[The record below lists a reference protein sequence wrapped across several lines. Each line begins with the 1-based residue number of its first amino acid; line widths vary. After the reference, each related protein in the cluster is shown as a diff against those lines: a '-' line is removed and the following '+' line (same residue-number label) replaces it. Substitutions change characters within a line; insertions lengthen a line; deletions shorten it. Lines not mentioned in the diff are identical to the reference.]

1 MKTESRITPSWR
13 IVWRLK
19 SYVRQHVSWL
29 VLGVIVAM
37 GEAVLDVAIVY
48 FLKHLTDSAL
58 ASQTE
63 AFEYYITLLGG
74 AVGLGLLATYLSRVS
89 VARISAYTI
98 RDVRDHLTAH
108 LQYLPL
114 SRIERYHS
122 GDLVSRLNSDA
133 NRLDKVIGGIPR
145 QVYQPLLF
153 AGASVYMFTLSWKL
167 LLASFVLV
175 PVSMFVSDRLSK
187 PVVRH
192 SRAQRASLADGNMVA
207 QDTISGMAIVKAF
220 QLQSLLIRRYLK
232 AMIQVQ
238 YKGMEIA
245 RIDAYQ
251 TFVWLILRFTPQLVL
266 PIYGSHLI
274 MQDELTVGGLL
285 ACITLMWYMVL
296 PLESFLT
303 FVKEMRETAP
313 AAERLWQIS
322 DHRKEPDASHA
333 FAERTDTEPVRFDQV
348 SFQYDREVSVLKG
361 LTFTVPL
368 KKTTALVGPSGCGKS
383 TVLKLLCGF
392 YEPQEGSIALYGND
406 LRQVSLT
413 DVRARLSLVSQ
424 DTYLFSTTI
433 AENIGYGW
441 LDATPEHIEA
451 AARSANA
458 HGFIRALPRG
468 YDTPVGERGIR
479 LSGGQRQRIAIARAL
494 LKDAP
499 VLLLDEPTAAL
510 DAEAESV
517 VDEALDRL
525 MKERTVLIIAHRLS
539 AIRNAEHLLVLDQ
552 GRIVERGTH
561 DTLMRTGSV
570 YKNLYL
576 KQISDNGNQG

>member
-1 MKTESRITPSWR
+1 MTETPVVPSWR
-13 IVWRLK
+13 TVWRLN
-19 SYVRQHVSWL
+19 SYVRRHMSWL
-29 VLGVIVAM
+29 VLGVVVAM

-58 ASQTE
+58 ASQSA
-63 AFEYYITLLGG
+63 AFKYYIVLLGG
-74 AVGLGLLATYLSRVS
+74 AVGLGLLLTYLSRIS
-89 VARISAYTI
+89 VTRIAAYTV
-98 RDVRDHLTAH
+98 RDVRNHLTRH

-114 SRIERYHS
+114 SRIEQYHS

-133 NRLDKVIGGIPR
+133 NRLDKLIGGIPQ

-187 PVVRH
+187 PVERH
-192 SRAQRASLADGNMVA
+192 SRAQRAFLADGNVVA

-232 AMIQVQ
+232 AMIHVQ
-238 YKGMEIA
+238 HKGMEIA
-245 RIDAYQ
+245 RIDSYQ
-251 TFVWLILRFTPQLVL
+251 TLVWLILRFTPQLVL

-322 DHRKEPDASHA
+322 DHRKEHDALQA
-333 FAERTDTEPVRFDQV
+333 FVERTDTEPVRFDLV
-348 SFQYDREVSVLKG
+348 AFKYDHEVSVLKG

-368 KKTTALVGPSGCGKS
+368 KKTTALIGPSGCGKS

-392 YEPQEGSIALYGND
+392 HEPQEGSITLYGND

-433 AENIGYGW
+433 GENIGYGRR
-441 LDATPEHIEA
+441 DATPEDIEA
-451 AARSANA
+451 AARAANA

-517 VDEALDRL
+517 VEEALNRL
-525 MKERTVLIIAHRLS
+525 MTDRTVLIIAHRLS
-539 AIRNAEHLLVLDQ
+539 AIRNADRLLVLDQ
-552 GRIVERGTH
+552 GQIIEQGTH
-561 DTLMRTGSV
+561 DALLQTGSV